1 MARRSARNGDR
12 LMKTM
17 PHKTQEIAFY
27 LIALFFIAATLVK
40 VIPEKDYVND
50 LERIIEE
57 MECNSFK

>member
-1 MARRSARNGDR
+1 
-12 LMKTM
+12 MKTM